1 MFEKYGV
8 FTAAELH
15 SRHEVYLAEFRTRTR
30 IEGELALTMSRTI
43 LSPAVSR
50 HLSDA
55 SGTVEKLA
63 AVGLTI
69 PEANDAVRDV
79 ASLFSAMLRAERA
92 LESELRGND
101 SELIRGRLEAL
112 RVLVDRLEKLIDDSL
127 WPLPKYREMLFVY

>member
-1 MFEKYGV
+1 M
-8 FTAAELH
+8 
-15 SRHEVYLAEFRTRTR
+15 
-30 IEGELALTMSRTI
+30 
-43 LSPAVSR
+43 
-50 HLSDA
+50 
-55 SGTVEKLA
+55 
-63 AVGLTI
+63 TI